1 LSRLGNFW
9 EDVGPCTESTREL
22 ENQACKPANM
32 KSWEMC
38 QQVPGRTTMGPTRCV
53 TTISGHCS
61 WTTLVTCCLCV
72 PTAVST
78 LHCLVCHTLS
88 VDASGTTDIFFY
100 SSGGQSPQHHALWS
114 AKEETAVCLSPVW
127 KHLGCESSLHPE
139 YPCCICYLP
148 DSYLVAMSLTRSIV
162 AMLVF

>member
-88 VDASGTTDIFFY
+88 VDASGTSCGCQDKAHMTGSLQQQTY
-100 SSGGQSPQHHALWS
+100 SFTPLEDKVPSTMPSGVLRRKLLCASLLSGSTWDVNPPSIQSIR
-114 AKEETAVCLSPVW
+114 AVYATCL
-127 KHLGCESSLHPE
+127 
-139 YPCCICYLP
+139 
-148 DSYLVAMSLTRSIV
+148 IV
-162 AMLVF
+162 T